1 MKSTPLLFGLSVAA
15 NAALLWTVLR
25 SESSEH
31 RSETKTV
38 AAAVAPAIHESFGEA
53 RAGATRS
60 PNAPNDDRGSIM
72 PWKALSSESLAQ
84 MVVRLRTAGYPV
96 STIRALIWGRLN
108 EEMAARR
115 KELMAGM
122 EDTPYWKSQAAFFID
137 PKMQAA
143 QRQFY
148 QEQMK
153 IVRDLLG
160 PDASDDNEIAQYF
173 RRRQYGNIPSSK
185 AEELQRI
192 AGDYG
197 DLRNQIYA
205 TANGMLMPEDREKLT
220 YLDKEMRNDFA
231 AVLTPE
237 ELRSYELRSSS
248 TANALR
254 SQLTTFQPTEAEFGA
269 LFDAARAVEDKYGS
283 MQGPTTGDQMRQRQE
298 AMNAA
303 AKLALSPE
311 RYAEFEQAT
320 DPRYSMLN
328 RVAARYNVPPT
339 VVPQVY
345 SIQQDIMKQAGSVP
359 AAERATRMPAL
370 IQEAENKIRPLL
382 GDQAFGAYKV
392 YGGQWMQSLQR
403 QPATA
408 SSAGSG

>member
-1 MKSTPLLFGLSVAA
+1 MKPIALLLGLSVAA
-15 NAALLWTVLR
+15 NAALVWTVL
-25 SESSEH
+25 ENQPAGKGP
-31 RSETKTV
+31 ETR
-38 AAAVAPAIHESFGEA
+38 AAVAAVTSTPKKTDGAGDAADPGKVAPQSSEN
-53 RAGATRS
+53 RA
-60 PNAPNDDRGSIM
+60 SIT
-72 PWKALSSESLAQ
+72 PWKALGSESLPQ
-84 MVVRLRTAGYPV
+84 MVERLRAAGYPV
-96 STIRALIWGRLN
+96 SAIRALVWGRLN

-122 EDTPYWKSQAAFFID
+122 EDPPYWKTQHFFID
-137 PKMQAA
+137 PKVQAA

-153 IVRDLLG
+153 IVRELLG
-160 PDASDDNEIAQYF
+160 PDASDDNEIAQYY

-192 AGDYG
+192 SGDYG

-269 LFDAARAVEDKYGS
+269 LFDVARAVEDKYGT
-283 MQGPTTGDQMRQRQE
+283 MQGPVTGDQMRQRQE
-298 AMNAA
+298 EMNAA
-303 AKLALSPE
+303 AKQVLSPE

-320 DPRYSMLN
+320 DPRYTMLN
-328 RVAARYNVPPT
+328 RVAARYNVPSS
-339 VVPQVY
+339 VIPQVY

-359 AAERATRMPAL
+359 AAERATRLPAL
-370 IQEAENKIRPLL
+370 VQEAEAKIRPLL
-382 GDQAFGAYKV
+382 GDQAFSAYKV
-392 YGGQWMQSLQR
+392 YGGQWMQSPQR
-403 QPATA
+403 QPGPAA
-408 SSAGSG
+408 SGRNG